1 MSPLLAD
8 IVTTAKE
15 NLPSAK
21 LVAGAIVGAAV
32 VVLVPKLVLKSSPV
46 IEEAVQAT
54 KAAVKA

>member
-1 MSPLLAD
+1 MTPLLED
-8 IVTTAKE
+8 IVATAKE

-32 VVLVPKLVLKSSPV
+32 VVLVPKLVLKGSPV
-46 IEEAVQAT
+46 EEAVEVA